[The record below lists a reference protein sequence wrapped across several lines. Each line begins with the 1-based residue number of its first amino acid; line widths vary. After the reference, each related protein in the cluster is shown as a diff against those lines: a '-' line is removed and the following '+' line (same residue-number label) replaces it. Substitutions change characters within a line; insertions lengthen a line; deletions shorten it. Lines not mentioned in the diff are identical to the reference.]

1 MINNVDRPYPGARP
15 FLRADVDH
23 YFGRRSDA
31 ARLAELWQANRL
43 TVAFGQTGSGKTS
56 LLHAGVLPLVQD
68 GWATALPPGRISYG
82 ARYPVAALPEHNPYV
97 LSLLS
102 SWSPGEPVTG
112 LVGQSIREFLGRR
125 TEHSGKPI
133 LTVIDQGEH
142 LFSEPGSRKEHRREF
157 LAGLADAVREQ
168 PRLHL
173 LLIVREPA
181 LSEFSSSLG
190 MGARHHVTPLS
201 FENAV
206 EAVKGPVKATARG
219 FGDGAA
225 EHLVTDL
232 MTSHIT
238 TSSGEERCTVADHV
252 RPVFLQVACTHLWD
266 SLPPGIGTI
275 TTQHVSTYGDVDEA
289 LAAHCNR
296 VIAAVAGDHGQHP
309 SRVRAWLVRAFVT
322 EMGTPGAAY
331 EGMTHTAGM
340 ANAIA
345 REFEDQHL
353 LTSEWRSGSRWYSL
367 LSERLIEPLRHA
379 ALEPPPAAEPSRY
392 LRRARRA
399 FDVGEL
405 DLAERYAGQVLRGSP
420 CAVFRLRAEASSLLG
435 NVAHERGKTDDA
447 EAHHRNAAELFEAAR
462 DPRAAGLELAA
473 AGQSMGTGGKL
484 AGAVDELRAAVA
496 RLPHDLVLQAGLG
509 RALWQL
515 GQSSAAK
522 AVYTG
527 ILGVDAGNA
536 DALGG
541 RGEIL
546 ADLGDAQGALRDLER
561 IVPCEQPSALA
572 AQGLAMAELGDH
584 ETARK
589 QIGAALV
596 EAPRNGPVLLY
607 AARAEALAGDVTS
620 AAEHADRALSAADP
634 PLPPHQRQAAQL
646 LAAQVSDGRYR
657 G

>member
-1 MINNVDRPYPGARP
+1 MINSVDRPYPGTRP

-23 YFGRRSDA
+23 YFGRRADA

-43 TVAFGQTGSGKTS
+43 TVIFGQTESGKTS

-68 GWATALPPGRISYG
+68 GWATVLTPGRISYG
-82 ARYPVAALPEHNPYV
+82 ARYPAAALPEHNPYV

-112 LVGQSIREFLGRR
+112 LVGQSIREFLDRRVGLHGR
-125 TEHSGKPI
+125 PI
-133 LTVIDQGEH
+133 LAAIDQAEQ
-142 LFSEPGSRKEHRREF
+142 LFADPGSRKEHRRGF
-157 LAGLADAVREQ
+157 LAGLAEAVREQ

-173 LLIVREPA
+173 LLVVREPA
-181 LSEFSSSLG
+181 LSEFSSALG
-190 MGARHHVTPLS
+190 VGARHHVTPLS
-201 FENAV
+201 FEDAV
-206 EAVKGPVKATARG
+206 EAVKGPAEGTARR

-225 EHLVTDL
+225 EQLVTDL

-252 RPVFLQVACTHLWD
+252 QPVFLQVACTHLWD

-275 TTQHVSTYGDVDEA
+275 TTQHASAYGDVDEA
-289 LAAHCNR
+289 LAGHCNR
-296 VIAAVAGDHGQHP
+296 VIAAVADDHGQHP
-309 SRVRAWLVRAFVT
+309 ARVRAWLVRTFVT
-322 EMGTPGAAY
+322 EMGTPGTAY

-340 ANAIA
+340 PNAVA

-353 LTSEWRSGSRWYSL
+353 LISEWRSGSRWYSL

-379 ALEPPPAAEPSRY
+379 GLESPPAAEPSRY

-399 FDVGEL
+399 FDIGEL
-405 DLAERYAGQVLRGSP
+405 DLAERYARQVLRATPGT
-420 CAVFRLRAEASSLLG
+420 VFRLRAEASSLLG
-435 NVAHERGKTDDA
+435 NIAHERGKAADA
-447 EAHHRNAAELFEAAR
+447 EAHHRSAAELFEAAR

-473 AGQSMGTGGKL
+473 TGQSMGMRGKL

-509 RALWQL
+509 RALWRL

-522 AVYTG
+522 AVYTS
-527 ILGVDAGNA
+527 ILGIDGGNT

-561 IVPCEQPSALA
+561 IVAGERPSALA
-572 AQGLAMAELGDH
+572 AHGLAMAELGDYAA
-584 ETARK
+584 ARK
-589 QIGAALV
+589 HLDAALA

-607 AARAEALAGDVTS
+607 AARAEALAGDVNT
-620 AAEHADRALSAADP
+620 AAEHADRALNAADP
-634 PLPPHQRQAAQL
+634 PLPPHQREAAQR
-646 LAAQVSDGRYR
+646 LAAQAGHGRYR